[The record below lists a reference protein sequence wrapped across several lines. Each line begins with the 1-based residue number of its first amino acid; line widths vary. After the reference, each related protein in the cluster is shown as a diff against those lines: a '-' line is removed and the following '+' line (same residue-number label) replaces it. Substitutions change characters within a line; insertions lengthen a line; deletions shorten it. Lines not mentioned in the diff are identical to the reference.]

1 MDKIIKEKK
10 NIENSISKFEK
21 NTSCE
26 LIVVIAK
33 KSDPYNQAAWRGAFL
48 ISTILSSGI
57 IFSGLIHDLFWF
69 YLIHIVQFI
78 ILLEILPLMNADRYF
93 CHRKEINRETEEK
106 AQEAFLRFH
115 QKHNLQRSVLFFL
128 SLWER
133 KIQILVGEE
142 LKYKL
147 SENELEKTI
156 QTLIPEFKKSEFPS
170 GIIKGIQFLEEKIIE
185 KAPSKTT
192 FESSVDNHIHFI

>member
-10 NIENSISKFEK
+10 NIETSISTFEK

-26 LIVVIAK
+26 LILVICK
-33 KSDPYNQAAWRGAFL
+33 RSDPYNQAAWRGAFV
-48 ISTILSSGI
+48 ISMILSAGI
-57 IFSGLIHDLFWF
+57 LLSGLIHDLFWF
-69 YLIHIVQFI
+69 YLIHIGQFVL
-78 ILLEILPLMNADRYF
+78 LLEILPWMNADRYF
-93 CHRKEINRETEEK
+93 CHRKEMNRETEEK

-147 SENELEKTI
+147 SENELEETI
-156 QTLIPEFKKSEFPS
+156 RTLIPEFKKSDFPS

-185 KAPSKTT
+185 KAPSKKS
-192 FESSVDNHIHFI
+192 FESSVENHIHFI